1 METLVSLSSLS
12 EQSPVWFDVS
22 QAFLEPR
29 LVPPIAG
36 VFLCGCGEFAE
47 CLASALQA
55 RIAATSRFIQVPGRH
70 R

>member
-36 VFLCGCGEFAE
+36 VFLCAVVGRQ
-47 CLASALQA
+47 SDLQVA
-55 RIAATSRFIQVPGRH
+55 
-70 R
+70 

>member
-36 VFLCGCGEFAE
+36 VFLYLKAEFT
-47 CLASALQA
+47 LII
-55 RIAATSRFIQVPGRH
+55 RNGVGAACSRE
-70 R
+70 